1 MAAPS
6 DPPLAKKLGI
16 KAGSRITFLNAP
28 DGLRESLG
36 ELPMNVKIIG
46 VQKPLDLIVY
56 FPKSQEELEN
66 KFAKLADK
74 LTPAGMLWVAWP
86 KKSAQV
92 ETDMTFES
100 VQQTCLALG
109 LVDNKVCA
117 IDEVYTGLRFVY
129 RRKDRTPLKATALE

>member
-1 MAAPS
+1 MTDAS
-6 DPPLAKKLGI
+6 DTSLAKKLGI
-16 KAGSRITFLNAP
+16 KAGFRITFLNAP
-28 DGLRESLG
+28 DGFRQSLS
-36 ELPMNVKIIG
+36 ELPANVKIIG

-56 FPKSQEELEN
+56 FPKSQEDLEN

-74 LTPAGMLWVAWP
+74 LSPAGMLWVVWP
-86 KKSAQV
+86 KKAAKV
-92 ETDMTFES
+92 ETDLTFES

-129 RRKDRTPLKATALE
+129 RLKDR

>member
-1 MAAPS
+1 MTDAS
-6 DPPLAKKLGI
+6 DTSLAKKLGI
-16 KAGSRITFLNAP
+16 KAGFRITFLNAP
-28 DGLRESLG
+28 DGFRQSLS
-36 ELPMNVKIIG
+36 ELPANVKIIG

-56 FPKSQEELEN
+56 FPKSQEDLEN

-74 LTPAGMLWVAWP
+74 LSPAGMLWIAWP
-86 KKSAQV
+86 KKAAKV
-92 ETDMTFES
+92 ETDLTFES

-129 RRKDRTPLKATALE
+129 RLKDR